1 MSVVSVRAWVWCAC
15 VSVLCM
21 NTCVCVHTCTG
32 ECAWGMHAVCAYICS
47 RGVCCMDG
55 VGGVGMCMLCGVWC
69 ACAHGCVYGMHCAYS
84 HRWCAVVCGL
94 WCVVSMACSCVC
106 GVSGILV

>member
-21 NTCVCVHTCTG
+21 NMCVCIHAQVS
-32 ECAWGMHAVCAYICS
+32 AWGMHAVCAYICS
-47 RGVCCMDG
+47 RGVCCMEG
-55 VGGVGMCMLCGVWC
+55 VRGVGMCMLCGVWC
-69 ACAHGCVYGMHCAYS
+69 ACAHGCVYGMHRAYS
-84 HRWCAVVCGL
+84 HRWCAVCGL